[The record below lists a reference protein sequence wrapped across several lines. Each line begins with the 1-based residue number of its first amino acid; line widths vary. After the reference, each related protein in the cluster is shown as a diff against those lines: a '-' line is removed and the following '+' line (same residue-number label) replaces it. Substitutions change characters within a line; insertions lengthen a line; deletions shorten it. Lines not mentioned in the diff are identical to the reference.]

1 MHLQSISGAWEVEK
15 KYHYLIYELKQA
27 HYSSVSLLSP
37 TSCTSECH
45 ETWEMQREV
54 RTLSKG
60 RTGVGNTR
68 ATAPCGKT
76 QNQSNIIMT
85 NFRRKKKEVVF
96 TYICIYIHIFVY
108 TNMHF
113 SGKEDP
119 GVLLRSHF
127 KYYGKEDRQYPN

>member
-15 KYHYLIYELKQA
+15 KYHYLKYELKQT
-27 HYSSVSLLSP
+27 HYSSVSLLFP

-85 NFRRKKKEVVF
+85 NFRRKKRSF
-96 TYICIYIHIFVY
+96 FYIHMYLYTYFCIYKY
-108 TNMHF
+108 TF
-113 SGKEDP
+113 FRKRGSW
-119 GVLLRSHF
+119 SF
-127 KYYGKEDRQYPN
+127 AQITF